1 MPQETTL
8 PDLRLVRLVGLRLCH
23 DIGGVAGTIGNAL
36 EMLDSVGSEAAT
48 LATDASDVLRRR
60 LTLWRALLGGHG
72 EMTLDALLGL
82 LGGQLAGGRAEAD
95 AAKLDPATRVSEEMV
110 PVLLSAMVLGGEA
123 LPRGGHV
130 RLAGDP
136 GREWAIWPE
145 GPRAAWPSALLRAIT
160 GGALPEDPS
169 GRDVLVVWLA
179 AVAGAAGVRLA
190 LAVPPAEG
198 AGPLLLSASR

>member
-1 MPQETTL
+1 M

-48 LATDASDVLRRR
+48 LANDASDVLRRR
-60 LTLWRALLGGHG
+60 LTLWRALLGGQG
-72 EMTLDALLGL
+72 DMTLDALLGL
-82 LGGQLAGGRAEAD
+82 LGGQLSGGRAQAD
-95 AAKLDPATRVSEEMV
+95 AGTLDPATRIEEEMV
-110 PVLLSAMVLGGEA
+110 PVLLSAMLLGGEA

-130 RLAGDP
+130 RLAGEP

-145 GPRAAWPSALLRAIT
+145 GPRAAWPAALLRAIT

-179 AVAGAAGVRLA
+179 ALAGAAGLRLA
-190 LAVPPAEG
+190 LAVPPNEG